1 MTIYLT
7 IMVTVMVVCE
17 VVRII
22 QNTLHL
28 RQLKKIIR
36 SNKEFTEIW
45 ESIEEL
51 NDKYSGNEGEVK

>member
-1 MTIYLT
+1 MTTYLT
-7 IMVTVMVVCE
+7 IMITVMVVCE